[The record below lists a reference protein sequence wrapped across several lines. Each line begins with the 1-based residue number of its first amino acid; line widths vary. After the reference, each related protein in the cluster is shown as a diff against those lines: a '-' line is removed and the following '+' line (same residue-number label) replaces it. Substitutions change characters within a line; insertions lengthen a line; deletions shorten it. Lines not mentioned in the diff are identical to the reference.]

1 VNSESPGPTGPGPI
15 ESLLKLAGERDRPS
29 REGMERARA
38 AAQASWRQGLR
49 AQARPAS
56 TSRRSWFLGLA
67 AAASVIVSIV
77 ALLWTRDVSA
87 PPVTLAQVVVVEG
100 EPRMDDASL
109 LVGQLVL
116 SGGVLETGSGRVAL
130 AIGDALSLRVDRHTR
145 LRLDGAG
152 QVTLIEG
159 GVYVDSG
166 GLNGHTELRI
176 DTPAGTVR
184 HVGTQFQVNVSDSTR
199 VQVREGRVI
208 LARQEQLLDIGA
220 GDVVEVSA
228 GKIRIEHGQP
238 AFGAAWEWA
247 AATAPT
253 FNVENR
259 PLAEFLA
266 WLAREH
272 GWQLSYSDVALQS
285 RAQGIRLHGSMTGL
299 GPGGMLERI
308 TLITG
313 VPLTVRNGVLSVGSA
328 P

>member
-1 VNSESPGPTGPGPI
+1 VNRESI
-15 ESLLKLAGERDRPS
+15 ESLLKLAGERDQPS

-38 AAQASWRQGLR
+38 AARSSWQQGLR

-56 TSRRSWFLGLA
+56 ASRRSWFLGLA
-67 AAASVIVSIV
+67 AAASVSVAIA
-77 ALLWTRDVSA
+77 ALLWTRDAGA
-87 PPVTLAQVVVVEG
+87 PPVTVARVVVVEG
-100 EPRMDDASL
+100 EPRLDDSA
-109 LVGQLVL
+109 VL
-116 SGGVLETGSGRVAL
+116 AGNTVFSGGLLETRGGRVAL
-130 AIGDALSLRVDRHTR
+130 TVGDALSLRVDRHTR
-145 LRLDGAG
+145 LRFDGAG
-152 QVTLIEG
+152 QVILIEG

-176 DTPAGTVR
+176 DTPAGEVR
-184 HVGTQFQVNVSDSTR
+184 HVGTQFQVNVSDRTR
-199 VQVREGRVI
+199 VLVREGRVI

-247 AATAPT
+247 AATAPA
-253 FNVENR
+253 FDVENR
-259 PLAEFLA
+259 PLGELLA

-272 GWQLSYSDVALQS
+272 GWQLRYADIALQS
-285 RAQGIRLHGSMTGL
+285 RAQSIRLHGSMAGL
-299 GPGGMLERI
+299 DAGSMLERV

-313 VPLTVRNGVLSVGSA
+313 VPLNVRNGVLSVGSQ